1 MECRKSAVAAVCA
14 KEGGGKSQDGRLE
27 LCGID
32 GQKSQPRKGL
42 WRQDLGIFCVQPDF
56 FLIAGDSVKSCS
68 MLAYRWTVYKILVQS
83 RKI

>member
-1 MECRKSAVAAVCA
+1 MVDWNCA
-14 KEGGGKSQDGRLE
+14 ESMAKNPSQGRAF
-27 LCGID
+27 GD
-32 GQKSQPRKGL
+32 VGRPRYI
-42 WRQDLGIFCVQPDF
+42 RNFVEDLGIFCVQPDF